1 MEGFRFN
8 EKYLSQIPALQMLIN
23 LGYEYL
29 SPEKALVERQGKTG
43 NVILENILQEQLKK
57 INQIQYKGRSYL
69 FSEENI
75 QSAVQKL
82 KNIKYDGLQK
92 TNEAVYDLLT
102 LGTALEQSIEGSS
115 KSFNLRYIDWKNLEN
130 NAFHVSAEFSVAH
143 TRSNETNR
151 PDIVLFVN
159 GVPLAVIECKAPD
172 VEIEQAISQS
182 IRNQRDEF
190 IPKLFTYAQL
200 VMGINKNAATY
211 ATAGTPA
218 RFWSIWHE
226 KFDADADIEQK
237 VNTPLSTEKMN
248 SLFKGD
254 FAVAGTFFDALEGEG
269 HRQLTE
275 QDRALYSLCRP
286 ERLLEL
292 TYKFTVFDAGLKKI
306 ARYQQYVAVRRTLA
320 HVKKED
326 GQGRR
331 KSGMIWH
338 TQGSGKSITMV
349 MLVRNLVLDSEIS
362 DPRVVLVTD
371 RVDLDK
377 QLGNTFAACGLDPQ
391 RASTGKDLLDLV
403 AVKRAGIVTTLI
415 HKFEKALKAKKHQDD
430 SSNIFMLVDEGHR
443 TQFGTFAVSM
453 RLMFPNAC
461 YLGFTGT
468 PLKKKEKNNFVK
480 FGSLIDDYPI
490 DRAVK
495 DKAIVPLLYEGRH
508 VEIEQNKKAIDL
520 WFERHTQGLTKE
532 QKADL
537 KRKYSR
543 AEMLSKTEQVVY
555 MRAFDISEHF
565 RQNWQNTGFKAQLVA
580 PGKFVALK
588 YQECLDELGHV
599 SSEVVISGPDS
610 REGYEDVDD
619 EPKDTVK
626 KFWDKM
632 MKRYGSEEEY
642 NKQIINQFKFGD
654 TPEILI
660 VVDKLLTGFDA
671 PRNTVLYLTRTL
683 REHTLLQAVA
693 RVNRLFSDEETGA
706 EKEFGYIIDY
716 ASVLGELDK
725 ALSMYSAFE
734 EFDEDELAGALQS
747 VRTEVEKLPQKHS
760 DLWDLFKEVKN
771 QHDEEAYEALLADQE
786 RRDNFYECL
795 KEYGQTLG
803 IALSSEQFIMQT
815 EENKLDQ
822 YKNDLKQF
830 QKLKNA
836 VKMRYAEIID
846 YRDYEPKIRKLLDT
860 HLSASEVYQLNEPV
874 NIFDEKNFTRV
885 KEEQAVYGSNTTAS
899 KADTIA
905 HATKKVITENMGQDP
920 AFYEPLSKLI
930 QQTIDDFR
938 AKRIT
943 DLEYLEIVTD
953 ARHKTVTRQHEDEP
967 QKLVGNDDALAL
979 YGIVKPHLESKPL
992 DDEVCKDISTE
1003 TALAIYSI
1011 FTKHRKVHFWDDED
1025 AKKRVENDIDDYLYD
1040 EIKENKGVQLSLEDM
1055 DSIIREAMVLLKNRT
1070 SL

>member
-8 EKYLSQIPALQMLIN
+8 EKYLSQIPALQLLIN

-29 SPEKALVERQGKTG
+29 SPEKALFERQGKTG
-43 NVILENILQEQLKK
+43 NVILENILQEQLKR
-57 INQIQYKGRSYL
+57 INQIHYKGRTYL

-82 KNIKYDGLQK
+82 KNVRYDGLQQ
-92 TNEAVYDLLT
+92 TNEAVYDLMS

-115 KSFNLRYIDWKNLEN
+115 KSFNLRYVDWKNLEN
-130 NAFHVSAEFSVAH
+130 NVFHVSAEFSVAR
-143 TRSNETNR
+143 TRSDDTVR

-159 GVPLAVIECKAPD
+159 GIPLVVIECKSPD
-172 VEIEQAISQS
+172 VDVEQAISQS
-182 IRNQRDEF
+182 IRNQREEY
-190 IPKLFTYAQL
+190 IPKLFTYVQL
-200 VMGINKNAATY
+200 VMGVNKNAATY

-218 RFWSIWHE
+218 RFWSVWQE
-226 KFDADADIEQK
+226 KFDSDEDVNCK
-237 VNTPLSTEKMN
+237 VNTPLDTEKKS

-254 FAVAGTFFDALEGEG
+254 FAVARSFFDALEAEG
-269 HRQLTE
+269 SRQTTE
-275 QDRALYSLCRP
+275 QDRALFSLCRP

-292 TYKFTVFDAGLKKI
+292 TYKFTVFDAGLKKV
-306 ARYQQYVAVRRTLA
+306 ARYQQYAAVKRTLA
-320 HVKKED
+320 HVKKID
-326 GQGRR
+326 DQGRR

-349 MLVRNLVLDSEIS
+349 MLVRNLVLDPEIA

-377 QLGNTFAACGLDPQ
+377 QLGNTFAACGLDPK
-391 RASTGKDLLDLV
+391 RASTGKDLLELV

-430 SSNIFMLVDEGHR
+430 SPDIFMLVDEGHR

-508 VEIEQNKKAIDL
+508 VEIEQNKKGIDL
-520 WFERHTQGLTKE
+520 WFERHTQGLTNE

-543 AEMLSKTEQVVY
+543 AEMLNKTEQVVY

-565 RQNWQNTGFKAQLVA
+565 RENWQNTGFKAQLVA
-580 PGKFVALK
+580 PSKYIAIK
-588 YQECLDELGHV
+588 YQEFLDELGHV
-599 SSEVVISGPDS
+599 SSEVVISGPDA

-619 EPKDTVK
+619 EPKDKVK

-632 MKRYGSEEEY
+632 LRRYGTEEEY

-671 PRNTVLYLTRTL
+671 PRNSVLYLTRTL

-693 RVNRLFSDEETGA
+693 RVNRLFSDEKTGA

-716 ASVLGELDK
+716 ASILGELDK

-734 EFDEDELAGALQS
+734 DFDDEDLAGALMS
-747 VRTEVEKLPQKHS
+747 VRTEVSKLPQKYS

-771 QHDEEAYEALLADQE
+771 QHDEEAYELLLADQE
-786 RRDNFYECL
+786 LRDSFYERL

-803 IALSSEQFIMQT
+803 ISLSCEQFIMQT
-815 EENKLDQ
+815 EEKKLDQ
-822 YKNDLKQF
+822 YKNDLKRF
-830 QKLKNA
+830 LKLKKS
-836 VKMRYAEIID
+836 VKRRYAESID
-846 YRDYEPKIRKLLDT
+846 YREYEPKIRKMLDT

-874 NIFDEKNFTRV
+874 NIFDEKNFTRL
-885 KEEQAVYGSNTTAS
+885 KEEQAVYGSNTTAA

-905 HATKKVITENMGQDP
+905 NATKKVITENMGQDP

-930 QQTIDDFR
+930 QKAIDDFH

-943 DLEYLEIVTD
+943 DLEYLKIVTD
-953 ARHKTVTRQHEDEP
+953 VRHKTVTRQHDDEP
-967 QKLVGNDDALAL
+967 TRLSGNDDALAL
-979 YGIVKPHLESKPL
+979 YGIVKPHLASKPL
-992 DDEVCKDISTE
+992 DEEVCKEICTD
-1003 TALAIYSI
+1003 TALAIYGI
-1011 FTKHRKVHFWDDED
+1011 FKKNRKVHFWDDED

-1040 EIKENKGVQLSLEDM
+1040 EIKENRGVHLTLEDM
-1055 DSIIREAMVLLKNRT
+1055 DNIIREAMVLLKNRT
-1070 SL
+1070 SV